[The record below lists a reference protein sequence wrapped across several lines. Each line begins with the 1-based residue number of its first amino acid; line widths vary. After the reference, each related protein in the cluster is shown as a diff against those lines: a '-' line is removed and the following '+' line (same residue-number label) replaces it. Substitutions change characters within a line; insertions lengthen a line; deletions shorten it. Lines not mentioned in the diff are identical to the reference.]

1 MFGFGLVSSLF
12 DFVTFAFLLYVA
24 QGEATA
30 FRPAGSWNRCC
41 PNWLHPAPQGARRPP
56 G

>member
-30 FRPAGSWNRCC
+30 FQTGWFVESPL
-41 PNWLHPAPQGARRPP
+41 PELAPQGARRPP